1 MTSILDPVADADGA
15 PTYTQV
21 LGTYALPI
29 QGQPYTF
36 VLSKVSIQMN
46 ATDGTLAH
54 RVLKLSLG
62 RGEEPNLTFK
72 RYEWP
77 CVMIEYTHAYDP
89 VSSVKIDFIGNFG
102 GPESCVL
109 SPSPL
114 TSPPPIG
121 TLNLYVSIALS
132 IIDTFFPGA
141 NVYLQDAA
149 TADVVDRTDAG
160 QFDTYD
166 TFPLALSALKL
177 FAGRPTTAYGG
188 FGFFSADRPEGRLAV
203 LSRVYKTRTVAQAVN
218 DYLKDNKVKNFFH
231 FYDHGIDLNPAPPKD
246 APKTPMGPVVE
257 VPARVQA
264 LSALLGTPFS
274 LDRTFAEVSGAL
286 SALVASSVPKD
297 TRVAARQLFN
307 YLQEMFIGNFVIRLQ
322 KRVPGAWEAFRV
334 RESIGSLLRLPP
346 PPEAR
351 VEYPSFAE
359 TEGRAAE
366 PYEYTF
372 FDQPA
377 IQSLATEKRALARR
391 MPAYAEGPTAIS
403 SWLSVAARAPRP
415 APAPRPTPGPAPP
428 MPRMLRS
435 RTPYSRPTGAP

>member
-29 QGQPYTF
+29 QGQSYTF
-36 VLSKVSIQMN
+36 VLSKVSIKMT

-62 RGEEPNLTFK
+62 RGETPNLTFK

-77 CVMIEYTHAYDP
+77 CVMVEYTHAYDP
-89 VSSVKIDFIGNFG
+89 VPSVKIDFIGNFG
-102 GPESCVL
+102 GTESCVL

-149 TADVVDRTDAG
+149 TADVVDRMDAD
-160 QFDTYD
+160 QFNTYD
-166 TFPLALSALKL
+166 TFPLALSALKM
-177 FAGRPTTAYGG
+177 FAGKPTTAYGG

-203 LSRVYKTRTVAQAVN
+203 LRRYYAARTVAQAVK
-218 DYLKDNKVKNFFH
+218 DYIKEYRVQNFFH

-246 APKTPMGPVVE
+246 APKTPVGPVVE
-257 VPARVQA
+257 VTARVQA

-274 LDRTFAEVSGAL
+274 LNRTFAEVSGAL
-286 SALVASSVPKD
+286 SALVAPSVPKD
-297 TRVAARQLFN
+297 TRVAARRLFN

-322 KRVPGAWEAFRV
+322 KRLPGAWEAFKV
-334 RESIGSLLRLPP
+334 RESIGSLLRLS

-351 VEYPSFAE
+351 VEYAFSE
-359 TEGRAAE
+359 KEGQAAG

-377 IQSLATEKRALARR
+377 IQTLAAEKRALARR
-391 MPAYAEGPTAIS
+391 IPAYAEGPAAIA
-403 SWLSVAARAPRP
+403 SWLSVDAPRP
-415 APAPRPTPGPAPP
+415 APAPAPRSAPAPP